1 MIQSL
6 WNRGHFREF
15 SAPTAVISALP
26 SDTETA
32 LTVALHAPPAP
43 GYEHSYYD
51 RAQNRMSGGPLTTI
65 FGAGI
70 PYIQRLDYDT
80 NGWFKVLSYLA
91 PQWVFRSDLARF
103 NRKFQAS
110 TAPVFLA
117 HLATS
122 DALLHVRTAEQA
134 EPLIIEFENAVSN
147 IYRNAHGELG
157 VILFSDHGD
166 TETLSHEV
174 PVESFLAARGWRIRD
189 SLTAPR
195 DVVIPAYGL
204 VGFAAVYCQ
213 PESIERL
220 AEDLRG
226 VQGADV
232 IISHEPG
239 LRTATIRAA
248 DSSATAQLAWSS
260 DGLRYRYTPRGGD
273 PLGLAVVFD
282 DLRAKGKLDTGGFAE
297 DADLFT
303 ATSSSPFPD
312 SAARVREWATDH
324 VRNPADVLVSFRPGY
339 DHGSR
344 ILDRI
349 VTLVGTHGGL
359 EKSASL
365 AFAMATYPLA
375 PSIRLGDLLPTNLL
389 DKSKNQTQR

>member
-1 MIQSL
+1 MEPRTLPRILRTHGRDQRSSFGY
-6 WNRGHFREF
+6 RDSSDRRAARPA
-15 SAPTAVISALP
+15 SARLRTQLLRSRSKPHERRPTH
-26 SDTETA
+26 D
-32 LTVALHAPPAP
+32 
-43 GYEHSYYD
+43 
-51 RAQNRMSGGPLTTI
+51 I

-91 PQWVFRSDLARF
+91 PQWIFRSDLARF

-134 EPLIIEFENAVSN
+134 EPLIIEFENAVSD

-204 VGFAAVYCQ
+204 VGFAGVYCQ

-226 VQGADV
+226 VQGADLIV
-232 IISHEPG
+232 SHEPDPN
-239 LRTATIRAA
+239 RHH
-248 DSSATAQLAWSS
+248 S
-260 DGLRYRYTPRGGD
+260 RGG
-273 PLGLAVVFD
+273 LG
-282 DLRAKGKLDTGGFAE
+282 RH
-297 DADLFT
+297 
-303 ATSSSPFPD
+303 SP
-312 SAARVREWATDH
+312 A
-324 VRNPADVLVSFRPGY
+324 
-339 DHGSR
+339 
-344 ILDRI
+344 
-349 VTLVGTHGGL
+349 
-359 EKSASL
+359 
-365 AFAMATYPLA
+365 
-375 PSIRLGDLLPTNLL
+375 
-389 DKSKNQTQR
+389 